1 MKYTLGIDLHKR
13 TSTWVLID
21 DEHNVMWK
29 STSVA
34 SRPHDIS
41 TAVKKL
47 PVAPEL
53 VQVAI
58 EPVGGWRWVTKL
70 LEDLGMEV
78 HIAHPEQMQ
87 LIAKSVQKN
96 DKGDAVKLARLLRSG
111 YFPEAHR
118 VSDDAYALRT
128 MLRERNFIV
137 GLRTS
142 VKNRIHG
149 VATTD
154 GLHHIKGGN
163 PMHALGKT
171 SIMDGDNTALQE
183 MHRLVEDFDNRLKPF
198 DEYVAR
204 EVKQRPHARLLMTMP
219 GVGPITA
226 LTVLAEIG
234 DISRFPNADKLTG
247 FAGLVPKER
256 SSGGTTRYG
265 RITHKGSRYL
275 RTALVE
281 AAMRVNER
289 NAPELCVFLVR
300 VASTAGKKRARVALA
315 RKMLAIMWVMLS
327 RTIPYDATEQTKR
340 QSETKLISHSACNTR
355 MSDLANSSDA

>member
-13 TSTWVLID
+13 TSAWVLID
-21 DEHNVMWK
+21 DEHNEMWK
-29 STSVA
+29 NTSIV

-41 TAVKKL
+41 TTVKKL

-96 DKGDAVKLARLLRSG
+96 DKGDAIKLARLLRSG

-118 VSDDAYALRT
+118 VSDDAYALRS
-128 MLRERNFIV
+128 MLRERDFIV
-137 GLRTS
+137 KLRTS

-154 GLHHIKGGN
+154 GLHTISGGN
-163 PMHALGKT
+163 PLHTRGKE
-171 SIMDGDNTALQE
+171 SIMQSDNVALQE
-183 MHRLVEDFDNRLKPF
+183 MHRLIEDFDIRLTPF
-198 DEYVAR
+198 NEYIAQQ
-204 EVKQRPHARLLMTMP
+204 VKKRKDARLLMTMP

-226 LTVLAEIG
+226 LTVLGEIG
-234 DISRFPNADKLTG
+234 DVTRFPSANKLTS

-256 SSGGTTRYG
+256 SSGEVARFG

-281 AAMRVNER
+281 AAMRVNEH
-289 NAPELCVFLVR
+289 NAPELCVFLDRLVP
-300 VASTAGKKRARVALA
+300 TAGKKRARVALA

-327 RTIPYDATEQTKR
+327 RDISYDSTQQTK
-340 QSETKLISHSACNTR
+340 TISHSACNTR
-355 MSDLANSSDA
+355 MSNLDKFSDA